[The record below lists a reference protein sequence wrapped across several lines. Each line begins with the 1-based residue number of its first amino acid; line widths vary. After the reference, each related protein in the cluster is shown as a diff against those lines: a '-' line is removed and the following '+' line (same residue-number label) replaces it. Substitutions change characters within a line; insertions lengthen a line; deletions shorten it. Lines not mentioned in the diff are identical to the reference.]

1 MSAISEGEFSEFVD
15 TTSGEYA
22 EENIQA
28 EDYSPQ
34 EALERSPLELER
46 LPS

>member
-28 EDYSPQ
+28 EY
-34 EALERSPLELER
+34 
-46 LPS
+46 